1 MENVKILFSRD
12 DREMIEDLKKEF
24 GGELSFAEEYDFI
37 GDTMLIYV
45 IPATALAV
53 QVLDFILT
61 HIVDKKKEAKE
72 NKDLKKEDAREKRI
86 VEINWEGISFISDFL
101 STFFTFQS
109 SRPGRPHQQGRY
121 LSWKYPGYQCS

>member
-37 GDTMLIYV
+37 GDTILIYV

-86 VEINWEGISFISDFL
+86 VEINGEGISFIDYSAEEMEIIL
-101 STFFTFQS
+101 KSL
-109 SRPGRPHQQGRY
+109 GLG
-121 LSWKYPGYQCS
+121 K